1 MVVFLIDTFYLTYNV
16 NYRAMATQCKP
27 IELITQEKCKH
38 FQRSTSTAFQY
49 FPTTQNKNIRY
60 DTEIL
65 DTVLKNMKQQYCI
78 SMLQSKLFKN
88 VETQTDYRESET
100 QTVPWE
106 PQYKIHPGHNPEVLT
121 VTHLTWDHGL
131 PAGMHEIEII
141 NRTKMK
147 RTWEMFLPPMD
158 TKANIKIRRCITKA
172 LEEEQWAFRDAEI
185 QYIMDLRLQ
194 LMEKLT
200 HSKECK
206 YNENMQNRFKR
217 LKNDLGMYRDEKI
230 KVIRQNLKRDLRKL
244 HKLHYDKKQLQKRD
258 TIQSYINHASK
269 LYRSQLNFEKYS
281 PEQYRKM
288 KKQSCRNDNI
298 NHEKIQS
305 IDAISTKL
313 PSYKEPKSKIV
324 SPTELCIRQTRWTD
338 DKLKALYMDLKA
350 MRLNIIPPE
359 TSTLMKKKYKV
370 PVLPS
375 TPYRVQER
383 KDTSIDQAALYIQ
396 ETIRGRATQC
406 MLISIESVE
415 INVFNLFFIDT
426 QQIMFEGRN
435 RCRELIKE
443 LQFAYDIMDHNN
455 EVQQIEKQEIIDIQ
469 QKQRNK
475 LLQEEILCEIF
486 DSLEGATVC
495 GILDHLSKELIR
507 LKDERN
513 AHMFALFAERERLK
527 REAAE
532 AGRRQL
538 ELNRRREC
546 DEMFRQIIKVDQGSV
561 EIYLD
566 DVIKEE
572 IEEISYQN
580 AEQHI
585 LQFFDHVDEISN
597 NTIGN
602 MTDLAE
608 EEMIADMI
616 YNFVLPEVGKFNA
629 REQIKKKQ
637 QSYLQSAHAILYE
650 NSSDSLP
657 VEPISSENS
666 EEVHKESLF
675 QEDSGENVQ

>member
-1 MVVFLIDTFYLTYNV
+1 
-16 NYRAMATQCKP
+16 
-27 IELITQEKCKH
+27 
-38 FQRSTSTAFQY
+38 
-49 FPTTQNKNIRY
+49 
-60 DTEIL
+60 
-65 DTVLKNMKQQYCI
+65 
-78 SMLQSKLFKN
+78 
-88 VETQTDYRESET
+88 
-100 QTVPWE
+100 
-106 PQYKIHPGHNPEVLT
+106 
-121 VTHLTWDHGL
+121 
-131 PAGMHEIEII
+131 
-141 NRTKMK
+141 
-147 RTWEMFLPPMD
+147 
-158 TKANIKIRRCITKA
+158 
-172 LEEEQWAFRDAEI
+172 
-185 QYIMDLRLQ
+185 
-194 LMEKLT
+194 
-200 HSKECK
+200 
-206 YNENMQNRFKR
+206 
-217 LKNDLGMYRDEKI
+217 
-230 KVIRQNLKRDLRKL
+230 
-244 HKLHYDKKQLQKRD
+244 
-258 TIQSYINHASK
+258 
-269 LYRSQLNFEKYS
+269 
-281 PEQYRKM
+281 
-288 KKQSCRNDNI
+288 
-298 NHEKIQS
+298 
-305 IDAISTKL
+305 
-313 PSYKEPKSKIV
+313 
-324 SPTELCIRQTRWTD
+324 
-338 DKLKALYMDLKA
+338 
-350 MRLNIIPPE
+350 
-359 TSTLMKKKYKV
+359 
-370 PVLPS
+370 
-375 TPYRVQER
+375 
-383 KDTSIDQAALYIQ
+383 
-396 ETIRGRATQC
+396 
-406 MLISIESVE
+406 
-415 INVFNLFFIDT
+415 
-426 QQIMFEGRN
+426 MFEGRN

-616 YNFVLPEVGKFNA
+616 YNFVLPETL
-629 REQIKKKQ
+629 
-637 QSYLQSAHAILYE
+637 YLL
-650 NSSDSLP
+650 NL
-657 VEPISSENS
+657 
-666 EEVHKESLF
+666 
-675 QEDSGENVQ
+675 